1 MLAYEKAL
9 DWPELFDLALQQQ
22 IGSEELVSSAYRTAG
37 VYSSGSAVSSVTHIC
52 NAEDLSGKKRYQEAA
67 RVLLDYAQDVRE
79 AVVALVQGNL
89 ISEAR
94 RVVRK
99 CSDTPFTAANGKH
112 LCS

>member
-22 IGSEELVSSAYRTAG
+22 IGSDELVSSAYRTAG
-37 VYSSGSAVSSVTHIC
+37 AYSSGSAASSVIHIC
-52 NAEDLSGKKRYQEAA
+52 NVEDLSGKKRYQEAA

-79 AVVALVQGNL
+79 AAVALVQGNL

-94 RVVRK
+94 RIVGNR
-99 CSDTPFTAANGKH
+99 CDLSFRTAHGKF
-112 LCS
+112 LRP